1 MMENQSKQSFD
12 SNFLIN
18 KDVSIFLFDLSFLT
32 FLILMFREI
41 DKIINWILISLLL
54 ISKISTKMFE
64 DILRYEEHFNY
75 VDSS

>member
-1 MMENQSKQSFD
+1 
-12 SNFLIN
+12 
-18 KDVSIFLFDLSFLT
+18 
-32 FLILMFREI
+32 MFREI